1 MLIQVFNDSR
11 YLESVTGLD
20 KLKEETQRIEE
31 EMEEVDWDEDE

>member
-20 KLKEETQRIEE
+20 KLKEEAQRIEE